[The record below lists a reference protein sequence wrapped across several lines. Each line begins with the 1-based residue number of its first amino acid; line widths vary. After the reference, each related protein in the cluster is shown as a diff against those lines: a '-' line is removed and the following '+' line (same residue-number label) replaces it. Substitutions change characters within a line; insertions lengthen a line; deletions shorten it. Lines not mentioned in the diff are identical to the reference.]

1 MISAIETLGLSKQYG
16 KHWAIRG
23 IELVVPVGSVYGFL
37 GPNGAGKTTTIRTLM
52 NFIAPTKG
60 IANVLGLDSQEQTAQ
75 IHSKVG
81 YLTGELEYYY
91 NLTGRQYLAYMGNL
105 QRQLNP
111 RSINKLS
118 KRLKA
123 DLNQKIG
130 KLSRGNKQK
139 IGLIS
144 AFQHQ
149 PELLIL
155 DEPTAGLD
163 PIIGQEFVAMVAEHQ
178 LSGRTAFISSHFLA
192 EVEQMCDMVGFIN
205 KGRILESLTLQK
217 LYEKSIHEFD
227 VVLDAPASKIM
238 LNGVRGVREVVIN
251 GNAIHCRIAGPVD
264 NFIKAM
270 SKQNVKSF
278 STRDLSLEDVFFK
291 MYGKE
296 AMGRV

>member
-1 MISAIETLGLSKQYG
+1 MVSAIETLGLSKQYG

-23 IELVVPVGSVYGFL
+23 VELVVPVGSVYGFL

-52 NFIAPTKG
+52 NFIAPTRG
-60 IANVLGLDSQEQTAQ
+60 IANVLGLDSQEQSAQ

-81 YLTGELEYYY
+81 YLTGDLEYYG

-111 RSINKLS
+111 RNINKLS
-118 KRLKA
+118 KRLRA

-139 IGLIS
+139 IGLIA

-155 DEPTAGLD
+155 DEPTSGLD
-163 PIIGQEFVAMVAEHQ
+163 PIILQVFVAMVGEHQ
-178 LSGRTAFISSHFLA
+178 HSGRTTFISSHILA
-192 EVEQMCDMVGFIN
+192 EVEQMCDMVCFIN

-227 VVLDAPASKIM
+227 VVLDVTANRAM

-251 GNAIHCRIAGPVD
+251 GNVIHCRIAGPVD

-270 SKQNVKSF
+270 SKQHVRSF

-296 AMGRV
+296 AMGGV